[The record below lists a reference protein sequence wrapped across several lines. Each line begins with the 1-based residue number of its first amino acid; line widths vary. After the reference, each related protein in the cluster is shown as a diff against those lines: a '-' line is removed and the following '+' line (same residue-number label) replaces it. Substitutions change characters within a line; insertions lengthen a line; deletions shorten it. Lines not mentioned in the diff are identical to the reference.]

1 MSSRSPNCHP
11 GLVPGPSELAPG
23 PNKKRPRS
31 QPHPPNPVIP
41 DSFRDLPGLP
51 RELVKRPQSQAQPP
65 LVAFKIPDMSCAIP
79 GRPPNPV
86 IPDLFRD
93 LRDDPLTVIP
103 DSFRDLPG
111 SPRDLTKRPRCKN
124 NPKQQTPNKTW
135 HHLCS
140 IFQNNNLPYTVSE

>member
-1 MSSRSPNCHP
+1 MFSKIPDIRCAIPGRRTEGAQLTHRHP
-11 GLVPGPSELAPG
+11 GLAPG
-23 PNKKRPRS
+23 PNKKATEAN
-31 QPHPPNPVIP
+31 HNPKP
-41 DSFRDLPGLP
+41 
-51 RELVKRPQSQAQPP
+51 
-65 LVAFKIPDMSCAIP
+65 
-79 GRPPNPV
+79 
-86 IPDLFRD
+86 
-93 LRDDPLTVIP
+93 VIP